1 MYFNKK
7 KKVISYCI
15 TFQINKFIEI
25 VICVAVDSK
34 SDSRQGKAYVFMN
47 FQGTKICNS
56 NGS

>member
-1 MYFNKK
+1 M
-7 KKVISYCI
+7 ISYCI
-15 TFQINKFIEI
+15 IFETNIFIEM

-34 SDSRQGKAYVFMN
+34 SDSRQGKAYVFIN